1 MDLHDPNLTPRP
13 RGRGIYLLPNL
24 FTTGGLFGG
33 FFAIIAA
40 SQGRFEAACIAIF
53 IAGVL
58 DGIDGRVARLT
69 NTQSEFGVQYDSLAD
84 LISFGMAPALVMYHW
99 SLAEMKLE
107 GLTAGKLGWLAA
119 FLYAACAALRL
130 ARFNSQVANVDKRWF
145 IGLASPAAA
154 ALMASFV
161 WVCHDLGLRG
171 AELRYPALAVTI
183 VAALLMVSRIR
194 YNSFKG
200 SGSGPKS
207 DRVPFAAMVL
217 ALAVLVA
224 LVLDPPKMLLPWRCC
239 THSRARCCGSAD
251 ASCRGRSLRRR
262 ISRELGSVPARG
274 PGRTRPRAVPH
285 RKQRIDCRRIAGC
298 SLRARRR
305 LQPRCRAARTLGAR
319 GQRAGRRAAARMP

>member
-1 MDLHDPNLTPRP
+1 MDPHDPNLPIRP

-40 SQGRFEAACIAIF
+40 SQGRFEAACLAIF

-99 SLAEMKLE
+99 SLASMKLD
-107 GLTAGKLGWLAA
+107 GLTPGKLGWLAA

-154 ALMASFV
+154 GLMASFV
-161 WVCHDLGLRG
+161 WTMHDLGLQG
-171 AELRYPALAVTI
+171 PDLRHAALAVTV
-183 VAALLMVSRIR
+183 VAGLLMVSQLR
-194 YNSFKG
+194 YSSFKG
-200 SGSGPKS
+200 SGSGPKA
-207 DRVPFAAMVL
+207 DRVPFFALLIVVVVL
-217 ALAVLVA
+217 IALAIDAPKTLLVA
-224 LVLDPPKMLLPWRCC
+224 SVLYALSGPLLWF
-239 THSRARCCGSAD
+239 
-251 ASCRGRSLRRR
+251 RRR
-262 ISRELGSVPARG
+262 KLSPQD
-274 PGRTRPRAVPH
+274 T
-285 RKQRIDCRRIAGC
+285 
-298 SLRARRR
+298 
-305 LQPRCRAARTLGAR
+305 AA
-319 GQRAGRRAAARMP
+319 